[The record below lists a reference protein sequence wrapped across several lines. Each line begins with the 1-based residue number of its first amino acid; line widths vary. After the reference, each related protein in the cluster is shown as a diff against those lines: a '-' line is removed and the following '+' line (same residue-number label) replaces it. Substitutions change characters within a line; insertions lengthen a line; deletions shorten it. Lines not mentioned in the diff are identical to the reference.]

1 MTIAGRYHDLGIFLD
16 RVSKYQ
22 RIINVDNLRIG
33 ASKEQGRTIQASLT
47 ATTFVY
53 SEGDDQGSKP

>member
-1 MTIAGRYHDLGIFLD
+1 MRAFRNGE
-16 RVSKYQ
+16 

-33 ASKEQGRTIQASLT
+33 SAKQPGRTIQASLT

-53 SEGDDQGSKP
+53 NAEREGN

>member
-1 MTIAGRYHDLGIFLD
+1 MFLD
-16 RVSKYQ
+16 RVSKYS

-33 ASKEQGRTIQASLT
+33 SLKAPGRTIQASLT

-53 SEGDDQGSKP
+53 SEESTGGTP